1 MNESLPILVKD
12 LAYILIVAGITT
24 VLFKKLRQP
33 LVLGYIVAGFLAGP
47 YMPYTRTII
56 DTEMVNDWGQIGVII
71 LMFSLG
77 LEFSFKKI
85 IKMGINPILCAC
97 MIMTGMMCTGN
108 LIGYIFGW
116 GGMDSLFLGGMLA
129 MSSTTIIYKAYE
141 DFGITHKHFAGN
153 VLSVLVLEDILG
165 ILLIVVLSTI
175 AATRNFEGQTL
186 ALSLLTLG
194 SVLMIWFLVGV
205 FILPLV
211 LKKYGRYMNQETLMI
226 VSLALCFLLVI
237 LSDNAGYSSAFGAF
251 MMGSILAETVQAENI
266 NIAISPVKNLFGA
279 VFFVSVGMMVNPGI
293 IIEYWPVILVI
304 VASIVLAQSLLG
316 TLSYLLTGSNLRDS
330 IHSGFSMAQI
340 GEFAFIIAGIGQS
353 LHVTSPKLYPIV
365 VAVSIITTFLTPYMI
380 RYASPVSDLIIKHL
394 GEMDKLSLRI
404 GHNPLAGRQTYI
416 IWKSLL
422 TSLLY
427 QTVSY
432 LVLSYTFVGISYMAI
447 RPILSEITDHFNR
460 SSWCDRFID
469 ITTATITIIIIS
481 PFLRAVCMRKN
492 RSAEVKYLKK
502 TSLTNKI
509 LVYLTIV
516 VRYIL
521 CTILI
526 YTIID
531 NISPLDIWV
540 NIFISILI
548 VGVILSSRLVKL
560 VSIRIERI
568 FKQNLHQRDNINK
581 SPRYA
586 RQLRGKD
593 LHLAKLTIPEYS
605 TWAGLT
611 LSTLSIGHDSRVHIA
626 AIRRGHLR
634 YNIPGGNSRL
644 FPGDIIEVVGDD
656 EGIEVLKQR
665 IIDEVNTPEDIPQP
679 EPLTIKA
686 YTISPQSKYSGL
698 KLSESKIR
706 EQYHCTVIGQEDSQ
720 GNLSPMQAD
729 TIIKP
734 DSRIWIVGE
743 EDNLSEFDKSCL
755 GC

>member
-24 VLFKKLRQP
+24 VLFKKLKQP

-47 YMPYTRTII
+47 YMPYTHTIV
-56 DTEMVNDWGQIGVII
+56 DTEMVNEWGQIGVII

-85 IKMGINPILCAC
+85 IKTGIKPILCAS
-97 MIMTGMMCTGN
+97 MIMASMMGVGN
-108 LIGYIFGW
+108 LVGYTFGW
-116 GGMDSLFLGGMLA
+116 SSMDSLFLGGMLA

-141 DFGITHKHFAGN
+141 DFGITHRHFAGN

-175 AATRNFEGQTL
+175 AATRKFEGQ
-186 ALSLLTLG
+186 ALVMSLLTLG

-205 FILPLV
+205 FLLPSV

-251 MMGSILAETVQAENI
+251 MMGSILAETIQAENI
-266 NIAISPVKNLFGA
+266 NTAISPIKNLFGA
-279 VFFVSVGMMVNPGI
+279 VFFVSVGMMVNPTI
-293 IIEYWPVILVI
+293 ITQYWPIVLVI
-304 VASIVLAQSLLG
+304 VISIVAAQATLG

-340 GEFAFIIAGIGQS
+340 GEFAFIIAGIGQA
-353 LHVTSPKLYPIV
+353 LNVTTPKLYPIV

-380 RYASPVSDLIIKHL
+380 KSASPISDYLTRHIGAKDPLNIHL
-394 GEMDKLSLRI
+394 RR
-404 GHNPLAGRQTYI
+404 NPLANKPSYT

-422 TSLLY
+422 TSLVY

-432 LVLSYTFVGISYMAI
+432 LVLSYTFVGISYVAL
-447 RPILSEITDHFNR
+447 RPIIAQIVDHFNQAT
-460 SSWCDRFID
+460 WCDHLVN
-469 ITTATITIIIIS
+469 ITTALISILIIS

-492 RSAEVKYLKK
+492 HSAEVKYLKN
-502 TSLTNKI
+502 TTRANAI
-509 LVYLTIV
+509 LVNLTIAI
-516 VRYIL
+516 RFAL
-521 CTILI
+521 CTTLI
-526 YTIID
+526 YTIVDDAI
-531 NISPLDIWV
+531 PLDHYV
-540 NIFISILI
+540 NIPISILI
-548 VGVILSSRLVKL
+548 LSAILTSRHIKL
-560 VSIRIERI
+560 ISIRIERN
-568 FKQNLHQRDNINK
+568 FKQNLHQRDTLNT

-586 RQLRGKD
+586 RQLKGKD

-605 TWAGLT
+605 SWAGLT

-626 AIRRGHLR
+626 AIKRGHLR

-656 EGIEVLKQR
+656 TGIEALKERLQA
-665 IIDEVNTPEDIPQP
+665 EVNTAQDIPQP
-679 EPLTIKA
+679 EPLTIRS
-686 YTISPQSKYSGL
+686 YTITPQSPYVGL
-698 KLSESKIR
+698 KLKDSKIR
-706 EQYHCTVIGQEDSQ
+706 EQYHCTVIGQEDNH
-720 GNLSPMQAD
+720 GNLSPMHAD
-729 TIIKP
+729 TIIQVNTH
-734 DSRIWIVGE
+734 IWIVGE
-743 EDNLSEFDKSCL
+743 EENLEKMKF
-755 GC
+755 

>member
-12 LAYILIVAGITT
+12 LAYILIVAGVTT

-97 MIMTGMMCTGN
+97 MIMIGMMCTGN

-194 SVLMIWFLVGV
+194 SALMIWFLVGV

-304 VASIVLAQSLLG
+304 VVSIVLAQAVLG

-427 QTVSY
+427 QTVY
-432 LVLSYTFVGISYMAI
+432 
-447 RPILSEITDHFNR
+447 
-460 SSWCDRFID
+460 
-469 ITTATITIIIIS
+469 
-481 PFLRAVCMRKN
+481 
-492 RSAEVKYLKK
+492 
-502 TSLTNKI
+502 
-509 LVYLTIV
+509 
-516 VRYIL
+516 
-521 CTILI
+521 
-526 YTIID
+526 
-531 NISPLDIWV
+531 
-540 NIFISILI
+540 
-548 VGVILSSRLVKL
+548 
-560 VSIRIERI
+560 
-568 FKQNLHQRDNINK
+568 
-581 SPRYA
+581 
-586 RQLRGKD
+586 
-593 LHLAKLTIPEYS
+593 
-605 TWAGLT
+605 
-611 LSTLSIGHDSRVHIA
+611 
-626 AIRRGHLR
+626 
-634 YNIPGGNSRL
+634 
-644 FPGDIIEVVGDD
+644 
-656 EGIEVLKQR
+656 
-665 IIDEVNTPEDIPQP
+665 
-679 EPLTIKA
+679 
-686 YTISPQSKYSGL
+686 
-698 KLSESKIR
+698 
-706 EQYHCTVIGQEDSQ
+706 
-720 GNLSPMQAD
+720 
-729 TIIKP
+729 
-734 DSRIWIVGE
+734 
-743 EDNLSEFDKSCL
+743 
-755 GC
+755 